1 MSLKDSLDGCERILR
16 DEFKDYPESAL
27 YMIGAIGEARTTA
40 DEEPERTPEASST
53 SRQQAG
59 GDAMNLKILCSPI
72 GVFAE
77 KADVLRDRRRNDRG
91 IFRSPAPPARLRCR
105 PCARD
110 SHLRSERGGTVY
122 VGIDQ
127 GVLVKAGAEVIVSV
141 RRAIGGSD
149 FGQLQDAVE
158 REFLKLDEQERNV
171 RTAVAKMESGLIG
184 RLAEF
189 ENDR

>member
-1 MSLKDSLDGCERILR
+1 MNLRILLP
-16 DEFKDYPESAL
+16 F
-27 YMIGAIGEARTTA
+27 
-40 DEEPERTPEASST
+40 
-53 SRQQAG
+53 
-59 GDAMNLKILCSPI
+59 

-77 KADVLRDRRRNDRG
+77 KDGVLRIAADTTDGSYGLLPHRLDCVAALVPG
-91 IFRSPAPPARLRCR
+91 ILMYEAK
-105 PCARD
+105 D
-110 SHLRSERGGTVY
+110 VGTVY

-127 GVLVKAGAEVIVSV
+127 GVLVKAGAQVTVSV

-149 FGQLQDAVE
+149 LGQLKDAVE

-171 RTAVAKMESGLIG
+171 RTAVAKMESGLMG